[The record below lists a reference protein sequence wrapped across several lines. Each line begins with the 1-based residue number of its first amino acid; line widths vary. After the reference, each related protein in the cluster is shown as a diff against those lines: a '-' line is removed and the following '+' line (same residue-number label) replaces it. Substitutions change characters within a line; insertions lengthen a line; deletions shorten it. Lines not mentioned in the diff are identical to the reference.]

1 LVRMQPVA
9 LRDPLDRVD
18 LLQRLKRNARLET
31 RREASPFLTHS
42 CVSLLS
48 SEYTLATC
56 PKIGEHRKGAQEA
69 RCDSRRHVP

>member
-1 LVRMQPVA
+1 MQPVA

-18 LLQRLKRNARLET
+18 LLQRLKRNARVET

-42 CVSLLS
+42 CVSFLS
-48 SEYTLATC
+48 SEHTLATC
-56 PKIGEHRKGAQEA
+56 PKIGEHLKGAQEA